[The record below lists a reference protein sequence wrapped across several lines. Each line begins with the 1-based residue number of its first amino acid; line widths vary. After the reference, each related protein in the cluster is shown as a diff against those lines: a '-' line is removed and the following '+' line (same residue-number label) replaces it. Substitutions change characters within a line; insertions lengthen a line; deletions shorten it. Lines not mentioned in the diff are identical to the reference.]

1 MTISLSLSRLKLLL
15 KCHQPA
21 ACSAMFF
28 FFLYLHIEVLIA
40 VAAAGLKGLGSHRV
54 NLKELLFIALPIS
67 VHQIPYPVQS
77 HKKLQHRFAA
87 PFGVLVLKR
96 TSVC

>member
-1 MTISLSLSRLKLLL
+1 MSS
-15 KCHQPA
+15 
-21 ACSAMFF
+21 ACSLFGHVFF

-40 VAAAGLKGLGSHRV
+40 VGAAGLKGLGSHRV

-87 PFGVLVLKR
+87 PFGVLVLKC